1 MVTPALPSSKPAP
14 GFGLASVPLNNPV
27 TPVGKGAEAVQAWF
41 DDLAAAAG
49 PAQDGSLQA
58 ARESARANQSR
69 AKAANTRAAYR
80 SAVRKWC
87 AWCDKRGLPALP
99 GASRD
104 VAAFISDESEGRLA
118 ATTIRLRV
126 AAIRYLHRA
135 AGLPSPTATAEVSE
149 TVAGIVNSRAAPRKK
164 RAATLTVLRELLAP
178 IPDDLR
184 GHRDRA
190 LLLVGFAGAL
200 RRSELAAIR
209 LADLQRTDRGY
220 ELTLPR
226 SKGSQAKPVLVPL
239 PYGKTALCPVRALM
253 RWIAA
258 AGIKDGPVFRR
269 IWLPP
274 SPEADGPHP
283 TPAVGAEALTPRSLA
298 RIIQFRAAEAGF
310 TPGDF
315 GGHSLKR
322 GALTTG
328 MQRGAHAA
336 QLKRLG
342 RHKSFD
348 VLGEYLEFGDLF
360 AGHPLGDVL

>member
-1 MVTPALPSSKPAP
+1 MTSTLPNFEPFLGRSLATAPSSNLAAPA
-14 GFGLASVPLNNPV
+14 S
-27 TPVGKGAEAVQAWF
+27 GKATAVQAWF
-41 DDLAAAAG
+41 DELAAASG

-69 AKAANTRAAYR
+69 AKARNTRAAYR

-99 GASRD
+99 GASCD

-164 RAATLTVLRELLAP
+164 RAATLTVLRELLVP

-239 PYGKTALCPVRALM
+239 PYGKTELCPVHALM

-258 AGIKDGPVFRR
+258 AGVTDGPVFRR

-274 SPEADGPHP
+274 SPEADGSHP
-283 TPAVGAEALTPRSLA
+283 TSAVGAEALTPRSIA
-298 RIIQFRAAEAGF
+298 RIIQSRAAGAGF
-310 TPGDF
+310 IPGDF

-328 MQRGAHAA
+328 MQRGAHPA

-342 RHKSFD
+342 RHKGFG
-348 VLGEYLEFGDLF
+348 VLGEYLEHGDLF
-360 AGHPLGDVL
+360 DGHPLTEAL